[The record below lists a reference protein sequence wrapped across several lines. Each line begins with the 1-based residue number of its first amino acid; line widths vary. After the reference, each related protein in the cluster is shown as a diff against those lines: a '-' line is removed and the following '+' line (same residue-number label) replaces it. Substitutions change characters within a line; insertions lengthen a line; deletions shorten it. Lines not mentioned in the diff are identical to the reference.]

1 MAITLG
7 CEQIVFIYL
16 RGYFEHILV
25 VMEKFMIAYM
35 LSRFLFG
42 TIAAKM
48 PRCYSIFLGR
58 VAGVMILFENGKKR
72 IIGSNTPWM
81 HHISFT
87 VRLGNMEPTLCLC
100 KSFWIISLLLEQE
113 IYNKNKMRYYLLVS
127 YLVVLFFYCNL
138 SNRNKNRNNIKIP

>member
-16 RGYFEHILV
+16 RGYFEHILGI
-25 VMEKFMIAYM
+25 MEKFMIACL

-48 PRCYSIFLGR
+48 PRCYGIFLGR
-58 VAGVMILFENGKKR
+58 VAGVMTLFETGGKR
-72 IIGSNTPWM
+72 IIGSNTPWI

-87 VRLGNMEPTLCLC
+87 VRLGNMQPTLCFC

-113 IYNKNKMRYYLLVS
+113 IYNKNKIRYYLLVS
-127 YLVVLFFYCNL
+127 YLAVFVF
-138 SNRNKNRNNIKIP
+138 